1 VEPRCH
7 QLPRGS
13 SDALEG
19 RRLKSRSK
27 RRGGCSAGIDRRIP
41 IEGEPDEKAAR
52 VRLGSYEFRK
62 KGISRFDLRD
72 PYHLA
77 VALTWPQFLAALLT
91 LYLSVNFVFAV
102 LYWVVPGSVANVRP
116 HSLADTLFFSIE
128 TLATVGYGEM
138 YPATLYGRVVA
149 ATEIVCG
156 IAFTAIL
163 TGLTF
168 VRFSRPRAKLI
179 FAANPV
185 VAMHNG
191 KPTLMVRIGNGRV
204 GVLTDAAAKLNVF
217 FFDTTVEGVPFRRAQ
232 ELRLERTHI
241 PVFTIFWTLM
251 HVLDERSPLRG
262 YDGARAIEADARVFV
277 TLEARDPTLAT
288 MVHDIRY
295 YAPEDIRFGM
305 RYADAV
311 STAEDG
317 VRVADLRRIGALE
330 PDVGDRP
337 EQGWT
342 EREEERE

>member
-1 VEPRCH
+1 M
-7 QLPRGS
+7 
-13 SDALEG
+13 
-19 RRLKSRSK
+19 
-27 RRGGCSAGIDRRIP
+27 
-41 IEGEPDEKAAR
+41 AR

-91 LYLSVNFVFAV
+91 LYLSVNFVFAA
-102 LYWVVPGSVANVRP
+102 LYWAVPGSVANARP
-116 HSLADTLFFSIE
+116 HSFADNLFFSIE

-156 IAFTAIL
+156 LAFTAIL

-191 KPTLMVRIGNGRV
+191 KPTLMVRIGNGRAA
-204 GVLTDAAAKLNVF
+204 VLADAAAKLNVLLSE
-217 FFDTTVEGVPFRRAQ
+217 TTAEGKPFRRAQ
-232 ELRLERTHI
+232 ELRLERAHI
-241 PVFTIFWTLM
+241 PVFPFFWTLM
-251 HVLDERSPLRG
+251 HVLDERSPLHG
-262 YDGARAIEADARVFV
+262 YDAARVIEADARVFV

-288 MVHDIRY
+288 MVHDIRS

-305 RYADAV
+305 RYADV
-311 STAEDG
+311 VTTAKDG
-317 VRVADLRRIGALE
+317 TPVADLTRIGALE

-337 EQGWT
+337 EPGWS
-342 EREEERE
+342 EREGERE